1 MNRVSLSQ
9 NAFENAQGEFI
20 EAGAVDSLLA
30 NQKDLRNLQRQFQS
44 VLAILHNREQLTLV
58 TVLNLAESIRKSI
71 PEPVLA
77 GRRYRT
83 GDAPISPPPAG
94 DLVVRVEETSA
105 LWADCLSLF
114 DKCEKLQSAIHSE
127 IHKIHSKYVFT
138 YRHSLSESPL
148 QIGPA
153 GFNENPA

>member
-71 PEPVLA
+71 PL
-77 GRRYRT
+77 
-83 GDAPISPPPAG
+83 
-94 DLVVRVEETSA
+94 
-105 LWADCLSLF
+105 
-114 DKCEKLQSAIHSE
+114 IH
-127 IHKIHSKYVFT
+127 I
-138 YRHSLSESPL
+138 
-148 QIGPA
+148 
-153 GFNENPA
+153 